1 MTNAGLALFLVLMG
15 VVIFLVWDTYYM
27 GKLEVVKS
35 TVDGREYTVQSLPDK
50 QDAADLLA
58 GIRAKMETLMGHLTK
73 MYPDDERT
81 IALQQNFRS
90 DRISEGAEN
99 EKYTSYS
106 VNKGEKIVFCLRSRD
121 SSKKLMDINTMMF
134 VALHEV
140 AHVASKEV
148 GHTQEFWD
156 NFRWLLEE
164 AIQIGVYRE
173 HDFRS
178 KPVPYCGI
186 MITDSPL
193 NHGTSTS
200 A

>member
-1 MTNAGLALFLVLMG
+1 MSNAGLALFLVLAG
-15 VVIFLVWDTYYM
+15 VVAYLVWDTYYM
-27 GKLEVVKS
+27 GRLEVVKS
-35 TVDGREYTVQSLPDK
+35 TVDGREYLVQSLPDK
-50 QDAADLLA
+50 QAAADLLA
-58 GIRAKMETLMGHLTK
+58 QIRAHMNTLMTHLLK
-73 MYPDDERT
+73 MFPEDERT
-81 IALQQNFRS
+81 LALQKNFHS

-106 VNKGEKIVFCLRSRD
+106 VNKGEKIVFCLRAKNA
-121 SSKKLMDINTMMF
+121 SKQLMDLNTMVF

-173 HDFRS
+173 QDFRS

-193 NHGTSTS
+193 NHGTGTQT
-200 A
+200 